1 MAPERAL
8 VVERAAQRV
17 AREPGAPLL
26 VAVSGGLDSM
36 VLLHALASA
45 GARIA
50 AVATFD
56 HRTGPAAAKAVA
68 HVRRAA
74 RALGIPV
81 IVGRAGAALDF
92 REGREAAW
100 REARYAFLRAEAAV
114 RGARV
119 VTAHTED
126 DQVETVLMRVMRGSG
141 ARGMAG
147 LYAGSETLRPFL
159 RIRRAAIQRYASKHD
174 IAWSEDPSNQTRE
187 FLRNRVRMD
196 LLPALRRVSPNID
209 AQLLALAERAAT
221 LRREVDGVIDAHLDL
236 QTEPNQRLTVGAGEL
251 AALDGDSL
259 MVVWSALAGRI
270 GLSLDRRGTRRIGEF
285 TMKQPRSGWIP
296 LRGGWQLEAQRGRY
310 RLYRSSVDSGN
321 KPQVRGNRS
330 VRQTGTALL
339 P

>member
-1 MAPERAL
+1 
-8 VVERAAQRV
+8 
-17 AREPGAPLL
+17 
-26 VAVSGGLDSM
+26 M
-36 VLLHALASA
+36 VLLHALAAA

-56 HRTGPAAAKAVA
+56 HRTGRAAAGAVS
-68 HVRRAA
+68 HVRRSA

-81 IVGRAGAALDF
+81 VVGRAGVTLDF

-100 REARYAFLRAEAAV
+100 REARYAFLRREAT
-114 RGARV
+114 RLGARV

-147 LYAGSETLRPFL
+147 LYAGGSALRPFL
-159 RIRRAAIQRYASKHD
+159 HIRRAAIERYASRYD
-174 IAWSEDPSNQTRE
+174 VTWSNDPSNQSRD

-196 LLPALRRVSPNID
+196 LLPALRHVSPDID
-209 AQLLALAERAAT
+209 VQLLALAERAAV
-221 LRREVDGVIDAHLDL
+221 LRRDVDGLIDAHLDL
-236 QTEPNQRLTVGAGEL
+236 QTEPNERLTVGAGEL
-251 AALDGDSL
+251 AALDRDSL
-259 MVVWSALAGRI
+259 MVVWGALAGRI

-285 TMKQPRSGWIP
+285 TMKHPRSGWIP
-296 LRGGWQLEAQRGRY
+296 LKGGWQLEALRGRY

-321 KPQVRGNRS
+321 MPQVRGNRS
-330 VRQTGTALL
+330 VRQTGTALR